1 MARQTEK
8 TITIQDRTFKI
19 SAFDAYT
26 GSYIAFT
33 VFEKMMPMGME
44 DKVMATLQAEGKSPD
59 LVMPQGRALMT
70 KGEFFAFQRDC
81 LSVVKEVM
89 KGGHEQPII
98 NKNGSWG
105 VQDIENNTM
114 LVLMLTIHA
123 LAFNIADFFTG
134 NGLQDLAASLKDL
147 MPSNMPI

>member
-1 MARQTEK
+1 
-8 TITIQDRTFKI
+8 
-19 SAFDAYT
+19 
-26 GSYIAFT
+26 
-33 VFEKMMPMGME
+33 MMPMGME